1 VSANLLGQFLQRSS
15 SKGQHFLKTGFS
27 LSVSRTRSEAALL
40 SGPVSVEARVLLELR
55 RRRAKDDQ
63 EFAFRVGDYYF
74 VGPMPDAR
82 TELALIA
89 VVDEEANERDE

>member
-1 VSANLLGQFLQRSS
+1 
-15 SKGQHFLKTGFS
+15 LKTGFS
-27 LSVSRTRSEAALL
+27 LSVSRTRSEASLL
-40 SGPVSVEARVLLELR
+40 SGPVSVEARVLMELR
-55 RRRAKDDQ
+55 RRRAKDHQ

>member
-1 VSANLLGQFLQRSS
+1 MAVEITRVPDLELEELAR
-15 SKGQHFLKTGFS
+15 TG
-27 LSVSRTRSEAALL
+27 
-40 SGPVSVEARVLLELR
+40 GPVSVEARVLLELR
-55 RRRAKDDQ
+55 RRRAKDHQ

-89 VVDEEANERDE
+89 VVDGEAEEGVE

>member
-1 VSANLLGQFLQRSS
+1 MPISWVNFFSGSW
-15 SKGQHFLKTGFS
+15 SKGHHFFKTGFS

-55 RRRAKDDQ
+55 RRRAKDHQ

-89 VVDEEANERDE
+89 VVDGEVEEGVE

>member
-1 VSANLLGQFLQRSS
+1 M
-15 SKGQHFLKTGFS
+15 
-27 LSVSRTRSEAALL
+27 
-40 SGPVSVEARVLLELR
+40 ELR
-55 RRRAKDDQ
+55 RRRAKDHQ

-89 VVDEEANERDE
+89 VVDGEADEGDE

>member
-1 VSANLLGQFLQRSS
+1 M
-15 SKGQHFLKTGFS
+15 
-27 LSVSRTRSEAALL
+27 
-40 SGPVSVEARVLLELR
+40 EARVLMELR
-55 RRRAKDDQ
+55 RRRAKDHQ